1 VCLQDDFDSLNG
13 DDNGNRSI
21 FQCLIPGGN
30 PPPGQIFCLY
40 DDLHCN
46 RSLRLYKSYSPTIFK
61 FMATYAV
68 MKTGGKQ
75 YRVAPGDVVKV
86 EKLAVAPGATVEI
99 SEVYLLANSQGITVG
114 NPIIANAR
122 VVAEVI
128 EEGRH
133 EKVIIFKKKRRKGYQ
148 RTIGHRQ
155 YFTTLRISEIA
166 LGDNVYKAE
175 ATVPR
180 PDASKVIAA
189 APAQPLPTKSDRT
202 KASATKFVPTPKA
215 PSPKETASAKT
226 PEPMI
231 VARETTS
238 PIAPS
243 GDTPPESRIETA
255 KIATAPPVSGTGNAR
270 IIDTVPAAEPS
281 IRAEEKQPTKAWM
294 PPTPQPEAAEEP
306 TRHKYRY
313 WIVAVIIIALLT
325 GIGFLI
331 FGDRDQRRPENAVPV
346 SAQPEKTTP
355 PKAKPPVRDVNIKK
369 PTGASTPSAPVR
381 PPD

>member
-1 VCLQDDFDSLNG
+1 
-13 DDNGNRSI
+13 
-21 FQCLIPGGN
+21 
-30 PPPGQIFCLY
+30 
-40 DDLHCN
+40 
-46 RSLRLYKSYSPTIFK
+46 
-61 FMATYAV
+61 

-99 SEVYLLANSQGITVG
+99 SEVYLLANPQGITVG

-133 EKVIIFKKKRRKGYQ
+133 KKVIIFKKKRRKGYQ

-166 LGDNVYKAE
+166 VGDNVYKAE
-175 ATVPR
+175 ATVAR
-180 PDASKVIAA
+180 PDAPKAIAA
-189 APAQPLPTKSDRT
+189 VPAQPLPTKGDRA
-202 KASATKFVPTPKA
+202 KASATKSVPAPKA
-215 PSPKETASAKT
+215 PSPKETAPVK
-226 PEPMI
+226 PES
-231 VARETTS
+231 VARETTR
-238 PIAPS
+238 PIAPP
-243 GDTPPESRIETA
+243 GGTPPERIETPLA
-255 KIATAPPVSGTGNAR
+255 V
-270 IIDTVPAAEPS
+270 EPS
-281 IRAEEKQPTKAWM
+281 VRAEEKQPAKAWM
-294 PPTPQPEAAEEP
+294 PPTRQPEAAEEP
-306 TRHKYRY
+306 AHRNYRY

-331 FGDRDQRRPENAVPV
+331 FGDRDRRGPDDAVPV

-355 PKAKPPVRDVNIKK
+355 SKAKPPVRDINIKK